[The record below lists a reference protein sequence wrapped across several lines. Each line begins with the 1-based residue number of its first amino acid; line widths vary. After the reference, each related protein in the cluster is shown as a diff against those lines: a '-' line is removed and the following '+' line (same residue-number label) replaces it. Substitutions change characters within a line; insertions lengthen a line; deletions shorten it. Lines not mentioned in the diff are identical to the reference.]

1 MDSLTDP
8 DFVDLFDRVAEYL
21 DLEAC
26 KTKEDIEYEMI
37 GAISIMRRGVRK
49 AKRASTRKKWG
60 GRIKLLRILGKNGVP
75 ATSEKLKGKIRM
87 GFARRT
93 IKYAKSHPRSRLA
106 LTLKYGKEKARK
118 ILGKR
123 LQKRLRT
130 LAKRK

>member
-75 ATSEKLKGKIRM
+75 ATSEKLKGKI
-87 GFARRT
+87 
-93 IKYAKSHPRSRLA
+93 
-106 LTLKYGKEKARK
+106 
-118 ILGKR
+118 
-123 LQKRLRT
+123 
-130 LAKRK
+130 